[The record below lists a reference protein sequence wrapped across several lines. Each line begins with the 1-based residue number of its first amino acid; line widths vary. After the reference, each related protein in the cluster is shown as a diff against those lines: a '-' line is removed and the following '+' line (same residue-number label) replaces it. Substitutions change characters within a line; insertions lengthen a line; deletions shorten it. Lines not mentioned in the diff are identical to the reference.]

1 MQFAR
6 SLNVSASPDV
16 LVCGAGCAGTVAAIA
31 AARQGAS
38 VLLVERFGFAGGYI
52 TGVVGA
58 SLDGFVDL
66 RSGLPVVGG
75 IVADFAREATGGT
88 GDVMTRSFSPS
99 NELRELKETPNRN
112 KIRFN
117 LEGFKRQADRMF
129 RECGAEVLYYT
140 SVVDVIRRGSAIEG
154 VVIANKAGLSIVRP
168 KMVVDATGDADAAA
182 YAGADFELSDEMQ
195 PMSLHFRIGNVRI
208 DEKTRDQ
215 CSDALKAAHAR
226 GDLTLYG
233 GPWIGRLEADSE
245 VYVNACRAAGSGID
259 PVDLTR
265 AEVQG
270 RKDAHLMFEAFKA
283 SVPAFRDAYLSS
295 TGPFVGVRETRRIVG
310 DHTLTADDIDRHR
323 RREDAVALGCWY
335 RDRHPKHASGYHMH
349 EVVRPY
355 DIGYGT
361 LLAKGIDNLLV
372 AGRCH
377 SADSAALA
385 SSRVTVTA
393 MAMGEAAGR
402 GAAMA
407 AARNTD
413 TRSIPVK
420 DLQAELL
427 KNGAVILDRA
437 DEVLAVGDGMD
448 DIPVSAVR

>member
-1 MQFAR
+1 MQYSR
-6 SLNVSASPDV
+6 SLDVSASPDV

-31 AARQGAS
+31 AAREGAS

-58 SLDGFVDL
+58 SFDGFVDL

-75 IVADFAREATGGT
+75 IVTEFAREAAGGRS
-88 GDVMTRSFSPS
+88 DVMTMAFSPS
-99 NELRELKETPNRN
+99 NELREMAETPDKN

-117 LEGFKRQADRMF
+117 LEGFKRQADRLF
-129 RECGAEVLYYT
+129 QAGGIKVLYYT
-140 SVVDVIRRGSAIEG
+140 KVVDVLRKGDRVEG
-154 VVIANKAGLSIVRP
+154 VVIANKAGLSVVVP

-182 YAGADFELSDEMQ
+182 YAGAQFDISDEMQ

-208 DEKTRDQ
+208 DKNTRDQ
-215 CSDALKAAHAR
+215 CSAALKAAHAS
-226 GDLTLYG
+226 GNLGLYG
-233 GPWIGRLEADSE
+233 GPWIGRLESESE
-245 VYVNACRAAGSGID
+245 VYVNACRAAGNGID
-259 PVDLTR
+259 PVDLSR

-270 RKDAHLMFEAFKA
+270 RIDAALMFDLFKRH
-283 SVPAFRDAYLSS
+283 VPAFKDSYLSS

-310 DHTLTADDIDRHR
+310 DSVLTGEDIDEKRS
-323 RREDAVALGCWY
+323 REDVVALGCWY

-361 LLAKGIDNLLV
+361 LLPRGLDNMLV

-377 SADSAALA
+377 SADSSALA

-393 MAMGEAAGR
+393 MAMGEAAGTA
-402 GAAMA
+402 AAMA
-407 AARNTD
+407 RD
-413 TRSIPVK
+413 TATRDLKVK
-420 DLQAELL
+420 DLQARLL
-427 KNGAVILDRA
+427 AKGVIILDRA
-437 DEVLAVGDGMD
+437 DEVLAVGDNMD
-448 DIPVSAVR
+448 DVPVSAVR